1 MDISEPTALRDHP
14 HVQTVLVRLEKRKLD
29 NSINGEAYRTAKIQ
43 ILAGLD
49 LALRSKVTMEQSL
62 FDMQD
67 WVQSNT
73 MALPF
78 EPIHDVT
85 KHLGEAYTKV
95 QTLSAKVQQAMPR
108 RVTVGISMVKGQE
121 HTLS

>member
-1 MDISEPTALRDHP
+1 
-14 HVQTVLVRLEKRKLD
+14 VQTVLVRLEKRKLD

-43 ILAGLD
+43 VLAGLD
-49 LALRSKVTMEQSL
+49 LALRSKVHVTMEQSL

-67 WVQSNT
+67 WVQANT

-78 EPIHDVT
+78 EPIHDVA

-95 QTLSAKVQQAMPR
+95 QSCQPKFSR
-108 RVTVGISMVKGQE
+108 RCRGA
-121 HTLS
+121 

>member
-1 MDISEPTALRDHP
+1 MEISEPTTLRDHP
-14 HVQTVLVRLEKRKLD
+14 HEQTVLVRLEKRKLD

-43 ILAGLD
+43 FLAGLD
-49 LALRSKVTMEQSL
+49 LALRSKVHVTMEQSL

-67 WVQSNT
+67 WVQANT

-78 EPIHDVT
+78 EPIHDVA

-95 QTLSAKVQQAMPR
+95 QSCQPKFSR
-108 RVTVGISMVKGQE
+108 RCRGA
-121 HTLS
+121 